1 MTERRSEPVSKL
13 PTKEGLYNPI
23 LVAFRNLGGSAS
35 PSEIEARVIAEMGL
49 PDDVLEELT
58 PGGWPRLRARLDWAR
73 LDLKYAGYLESEAR
87 GVWALTPGGQQELQV
102 DQRDILR
109 RANQVL
115 AERKLNRQAQRETSD
130 DQPTDGNVDED
141 STWREGLLQLL
152 QSMEPSQF
160 ERLCQRVLRSSGFSE
175 VKVTGKSGD
184 GGIDG
189 HGILLLQGIIS
200 VPVAFQSKRYRGSVG
215 PSIVREFRGSLSQH
229 FQRGILITTGTF
241 TPEARKEAT
250 REDRVFIDLIDGDT
264 LLDRLKGLRV
274 GVDVEMVEQTTVD
287 YEWWKD
293 NYGVSQ

>member
-115 AERKLNRQAQRETSD
+115 AERKLNRQVQRETSD

-215 PSIVREFRGSLSQH
+215 PSIVREFRGSLSQQLPERNINH
-229 FQRGILITTGTF
+229 NRYIYSRSTQGSDTRG
-241 TPEARKEAT
+241 
-250 REDRVFIDLIDGDT
+250 
-264 LLDRLKGLRV
+264 
-274 GVDVEMVEQTTVD
+274 
-287 YEWWKD
+287 
-293 NYGVSQ
+293 